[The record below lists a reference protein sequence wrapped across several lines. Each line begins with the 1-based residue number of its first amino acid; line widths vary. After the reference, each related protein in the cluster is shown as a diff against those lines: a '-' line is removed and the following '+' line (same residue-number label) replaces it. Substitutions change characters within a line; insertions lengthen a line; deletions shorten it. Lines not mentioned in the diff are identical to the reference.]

1 MAPSRDDAV
10 GMTVEGLTSVQA
22 GGGEATRDWRFLPS
36 LGMGLVLGYLVL
48 VPLALMILSSFRPG
62 GFPLDPGF
70 TLANYRAAYGDSGFP
85 ALLGSTL
92 VFGIGST
99 LLALVLGTG
108 LAWLVER
115 TDMPG
120 RATVRGLVLLPMA
133 TPPILLA
140 IAWAMLLSPRTG
152 FLNQLLQEGLGL
164 RDAPFDIFTMPGL
177 IFVEGLALVPTAY
190 LFLAPAFRNMDPSF
204 EEAAITSGA
213 GTMLVVRRILLPVL
227 WPSVLAS
234 AIFLLIVSFVVF
246 DIPGT
251 LGTPAHIALLSTRIY
266 DLVVESPG
274 GIPLYGRVSALA
286 MVFLAILL
294 VLAAVYHRL
303 TRHAQR
309 YRTVTGKGFRP
320 RVFPLGRGRW
330 PALAAVVAYFLLSVA
345 APLVILAWTSL
356 MPYRV
361 GISAAGLKL
370 LTLDN
375 HRDFLTNAR
384 VIKATRHSLVIA
396 FAAASAVAILSLLVA
411 WLTTRRQA
419 PGGRILDTLAFLPV
433 AIPGVMIGVAL
444 VYVYLTFGAVIPIYG
459 TIWIIAIAYVTQ
471 YLPFGSRTTQGVML
485 QLHPEL
491 EEAALASGAGTL
503 RVLRR
508 ITLPLVWPALAAVWI
523 WVAAH
528 SLREL
533 SSALM
538 LQGRDN
544 AVIPTLIWDYW
555 SGGEPTHMAAGGIWL
570 TAVLIVFLLLW
581 RLLSRHT
588 ALERAA

>member
-1 MAPSRDDAV
+1 
-10 GMTVEGLTSVQA
+10 MTVATA
-22 GGGEATRDWRFLPS
+22 GATPATERPTRDWRFVPP
-36 LGMGLVLGYLVL
+36 LGMGLVLSYLVL
-48 VPLALMILSSFRPG
+48 VPLVLMILSSFRPG

-70 TLANYRAAYGDSGFP
+70 TLANYRAAYGDPGFP
-85 ALLGSTL
+85 ALLWSTL
-92 VFGIGST
+92 VFGIGSSV
-99 LLALVLGTG
+99 LALALGTS

-115 TDMPG
+115 TDMPW
-120 RATVRGLVLLPMA
+120 RATVRALVLLPMA

-152 FLNQLLQEGLGL
+152 FLNQLLQNGLGL
-164 RDAPFDIFTMPGL
+164 STAPFDVFTMPGL
-177 IFVEGLALVPTAY
+177 IFVQGLALVPTAY

-213 GTMLVVRRILLPVL
+213 GTLLVVRRILLPVL
-227 WPSVLAS
+227 WPAILAS
-234 AIFLLIVSFVVF
+234 AIVLLIVSFVVF

-251 LGTPAHIALLSTRIY
+251 LGTPARIPLLSTKIY
-266 DLVVESPG
+266 DLVVQSPG

-286 MVFLAILL
+286 MVFLVVLL

-303 TRHAQR
+303 TRQAQR

-320 RVFPLGRGRW
+320 RLFPLGRGRW
-330 PALAAVVAYFLLSVA
+330 PALAAVCVYFLLSVM

-356 MPYRV
+356 IPYRV

-375 HRDFLTNAR
+375 HRDFLTNPR
-384 VIKATRHSLVIA
+384 VIEATRHSLVIA
-396 FAAASAVAILSLLVA
+396 FAAASSVAILSLLDA

-444 VYVYLTFGAVIPIYG
+444 VYVYLTLGAVFPIYG

-491 EEAALASGAGTL
+491 EEAALASGAGTF

-544 AVIPTLIWDYW
+544 AMIPTLIWDYW

-570 TAVLIVFLLLW
+570 TAALIVFLLLW
-581 RLLSRHT
+581 RLLSRRT
-588 ALERAA
+588 ALERAV

>member
-1 MAPSRDDAV
+1 
-10 GMTVEGLTSVQA
+10 MTVASA
-22 GGGEATRDWRFLPS
+22 GASAGAAAERPTRDWRFVPP
-36 LGMGLVLGYLVL
+36 LGMGLVLSYLVL
-48 VPLALMILSSFRPG
+48 VPLVLMILSSFRPG

-70 TLANYRAAYGDSGFP
+70 TLANYRAAYGDPGFP
-85 ALLGSTL
+85 ALLWSTL
-92 VFGIGST
+92 VFGIGSSV
-99 LLALVLGTG
+99 LALALGTS

-115 TDMPG
+115 TDMPW
-120 RATVRGLVLLPMA
+120 RATVRALVLLPMA

-152 FLNQLLQEGLGL
+152 FLNQLLQNGLGL
-164 RDAPFDIFTMPGL
+164 STAPFDVFTMPGL
-177 IFVEGLALVPTAY
+177 IFVQGLALVPTAY

-213 GTMLVVRRILLPVL
+213 GTWLVVRRILLPVL
-227 WPSVLAS
+227 WPAILAS

-251 LGTPAHIALLSTRIY
+251 LGTPARIPLLSTKIY

-286 MVFLAILL
+286 MVFLVVLL

-303 TRHAQR
+303 TRQAQR

-320 RVFPLGRGRW
+320 RLFPLGRGRW
-330 PALAAVVAYFLLSVA
+330 PALAAVGVYFLLSVV

-375 HRDFLTNAR
+375 HRDFLTNPR
-384 VIKATRHSLVIA
+384 VVAATQHSLIVA
-396 FAAASAVAILSLLVA
+396 FVAASIVALLSLLVA
-411 WLTTRRQA
+411 WLTTRRHS
-419 PGGRILDTLAFLPV
+419 PGGKILDTLAFMPV

-444 VYVYLTFGAVIPIYG
+444 VYVYLTLGAVFPIYG

-491 EEAALASGAGTL
+491 EEAALASGAGTF

-570 TAVLIVFLLLW
+570 TAALIVFLLLW
-581 RLLSRHT
+581 RLLSRRT
-588 ALERAA
+588 ALEREV